1 MQNFDTWLMWWS
13 SYTTPVDMTNDEN
26 EAQELCKPIG
36 DMMAHR
42 IYGRK
47 IMAWQLRGTYF
58 ENCSCDMVCP
68 CTTSGLTMPAD
79 QDRCQVVL
87 AFHVEHGEVDGVD
100 VSDKTVVILADTPPV
115 MAEGNWR
122 VGLVMDAAAS
132 PEQSEKLRVVF
143 GGQAGGPMAMLSPLI
158 TELLGM
164 ETAPIAYVDDGR
176 IHSVKVGEMMDI
188 EIEDFVAPGN
198 ASGEVERLTGIFHPA
213 NSTLTI
219 AKANRSRVDAFGLSF
234 ANEGKNGHW
243 APFSW
248 AS

>member
-1 MQNFDTWLMWWS
+1 
-13 SYTTPVDMTNDEN
+13 
-26 EAQELCKPIG
+26 
-36 DMMAHR
+36 
-42 IYGRK
+42 
-47 IMAWQLRGTYF
+47 MAWHLEGTYF

-87 AFHVEHGEVDGVD
+87 AFHVGQGEIDD
-100 VSDKTVVILADTPPV
+100 VNVGGKTVVIVADTPQV
-115 MAEGNWR
+115 MSDGNWR
-122 VGLVMDAAAS
+122 VGVVMDAAAS
-132 PEQSEKLRVVF
+132 PEQAEKLGAVF
-143 GGQAGGPMAMLSPLI
+143 AGKAGGPMALLSPLI
-158 TELLGM
+158 TEMLGM
-164 ETAPIAYVDDGR
+164 EFAPIDYVDDGR
-176 IHSVKVGEMMDI
+176 RHSIKVGELIDI

-198 ASGEVERLTGIFHPA
+198 PSGEVERLTGIFHPA

-234 ANEGKNGHW
+234 ANVGKNGHS